1 MNNRRLPVCCL
12 ALLLVPLNAV
22 VVLLHYSKR
31 SQIDPSPLAGRIQ
44 LGHTRAQAVSAV
56 GLSPGDYRT
65 NSSVGY
71 IYCCFDRR
79 KQIAAH
85 PTWQEVSWQF
95 DRGEIILYVNEKDVV
110 VTKVRGGGFAIRRA
124 PWERVRD
131 IMLLKDPF
139 R

>member
-1 MNNRRLPVCCL
+1 MNNRRLTVCCL
-12 ALLLVPLNAV
+12 ALLLVLLNAV

-31 SQIDPSPLAGRIQ
+31 SQIDPSLLADRIQ

-65 NSSVGY
+65 NSSVMYLYGY
-71 IYCCFDRR
+71 SPCELL
-79 KQIAAH
+79 AAH

-95 DRGEIILYVNEKDVV
+95 DRGVIILYVNEMDVV
-110 VTKVRGGGFAIRRA
+110 VTKLSGGSFAIRRA
-124 PWERVRD
+124 PWEHVRD
-131 IMLLKDPF
+131 IMLLTDPF